1 MEIKTTI
8 VIAGSKGFFGSNLI
22 SYLEKKQGFR
32 ESVMTKDKNNN
43 INFFNLGP
51 SNNYRELLDNKTITE
66 MNNLFQNQLKEF
78 NYE

>member
-1 MEIKTTI
+1 MQR
-8 VIAGSKGFFGSNLI
+8 
-22 SYLEKKQGFR
+22 LEKKHGFG
-32 ESVMTKDKNNN
+32 ESVMTKDKSSN

-51 SNNYRELLDNKTITE
+51 SNNYKKLLDHETITE